1 MFTHHLNMKLCDRVV
16 VSPGS
21 LESEIIAMAA
31 SLSTL
36 AQDNRSCPA
45 VMLAKAELQITT
57 N

>member
-1 MFTHHLNMKLCDRVV
+1 MKLCDRVV

-36 AQDNRSCPA
+36 AQDNRSGPA